1 MSNNLTGSTDAEALV
16 PVAEL
21 TYAQASRELDVIV
34 GFFEQRDVDIDL
46 LVARLER
53 ATAIVDELDRRI
65 HHTRAQVD
73 ELVPKLERIT
83 QGGARSDR
91 SEDEAIS
98 GAPKASG
105 DLVEEPA
112 ENDQPLF

>member
-1 MSNNLTGSTDAEALV
+1 VTSNLTSDTDGEALV

-21 TYAQASRELDVIV
+21 SYAEASRELDAIV

-65 HHTRAQVD
+65 HRTRAQVD

-83 QGGARSDR
+83 QGAARSEQ
-91 SEDEAIS
+91 SAHEAS
-98 GAPKASG
+98 ADGERATDDG
-105 DLVEEPA
+105 VEEPA
-112 ENDQPLF
+112 ENEQPLF

>member
-1 MSNNLTGSTDAEALV
+1 MSNNLTGSTDGEPLV
-16 PVAEL
+16 PVADL
-21 TYAQASRELDVIV
+21 SYAQASRELDAIV

-65 HHTRAQVD
+65 HRTRSQVD

-83 QGGARSDR
+83 QGAARSER
-91 SEDEAIS
+91 SEDEA
-98 GAPKASG
+98 APDADAASG
-105 DLVEEPA
+105 DLA
-112 ENDQPLF
+112 EHLPGNDQPLF